1 MKTLDTL
8 IDEALEFGLDI
19 ETAQKLAP
27 AMLYYVNHP
36 NGMEAL
42 IEREPEIAARLPPV
56 RKH

>member
-8 IDEALEFGLDI
+8 IDEALEFGLDL
-19 ETAQKLAP
+19 ETAQKIAP

-36 NGMEAL
+36 DGMQAL
-42 IEREPEIAARLPPV
+42 IEREPEVAARLPSI

>member
-8 IDEALEFGLDI
+8 IDEALEFGLDLK
-19 ETAQKLAP
+19 TAQKLAP

-36 NGMEAL
+36 NGMQAL
-42 IEREPEIAARLPPV
+42 IEREPEVAALLPSI